1 VPPNTHNRAA
11 AVHVRAAEQADR
23 AGDSKRAAK
32 ERELA
37 AKQQRFA
44 DLGRRRTKRTDE
56 ALAALKKLVSRET
69 RVRQTDASN

>member
-1 VPPNTHNRAA
+1 VPPNTPNRAE

-44 DLGRRRTKRTDE
+44 DLGRPRTKRTDE

-69 RVRQTDASN
+69 RVRQRMRQN